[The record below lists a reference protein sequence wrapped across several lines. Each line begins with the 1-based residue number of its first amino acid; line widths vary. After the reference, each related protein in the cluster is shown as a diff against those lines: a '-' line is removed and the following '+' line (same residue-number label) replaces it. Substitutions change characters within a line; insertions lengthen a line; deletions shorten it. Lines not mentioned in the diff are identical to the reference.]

1 MPFRCYF
8 RSKTLNA
15 LLLALLLTN
24 CAPNVFAQDGTSS
37 DADAAEAVK
46 LFERGQEAHA
56 RGDLQ
61 TALAS
66 YEASLKLRAEFP
78 EAEYQRG
85 AALVSL
91 KRLPEA
97 EEAFRRAL
105 ELHPDWELPLVSL
118 GALLER
124 SNRPAE
130 AEQLLNRALQLDNT
144 NAAALLALTNLYL
157 RQTPPAPAALEKL
170 LERLRNAT
178 TTAATTNSAQ
188 AASLWTARGSVEK
201 ILKDEKS
208 ALVSFNRAVALDPN
222 NAATA
227 RLLRADLRAASGD
240 IAGALEDINTAQ
252 SDARFNAS
260 NAQTIAALQEKIFAQ
275 AINDANGR
283 AALEKMLAQDS
294 RAASLY
300 ARLGEFYRATDPARA
315 LQLFRRA
322 AELEPR
328 NASYATGYAAALVQA
343 RRFAEARDILRR
355 VLSLAPAN
363 ADSYAAHANLA
374 TALYELKSYAEALPE
389 YEWITRAKPD
399 LAVTYFFIGS
409 AHDFLN
415 ELPEAL
421 AAYEKFLAHADT
433 QTNQLEI
440 DKVNLRLP
448 TLRNQIKQGVGAK
461 KRKASG

>member
-1 MPFRCYF
+1 MPFRFYF

-15 LLLALLLTN
+15 LLFALLLTN
-24 CAPNVFAQDGTSS
+24 CAPTVFAQADTSS
-37 DADAAEAVK
+37 ETNATDAVK
-46 LFERGQEAHA
+46 LFERGQDAHA

-61 TALAS
+61 AALMS
-66 YEASLKLRAEFP
+66 YEAALKLRAEFP

-97 EEAFRRAL
+97 EKAFRRAL
-105 ELHPDWELPLVSL
+105 ELHPDWALPLASL

-124 SNRPAE
+124 SNRSAE

-144 NAAALLALTNLYL
+144 NTAALLALTNLQL
-157 RQTPPAPAALEKL
+157 RQTPPAPATLEKL

-178 TTAATTNSAQ
+178 AAATNGAQ

-201 ILKDEKS
+201 ILNDDKS
-208 ALVSFNRAVALDPN
+208 ALVSFNQAVALDPN
-222 NAATA
+222 NSATA

-240 IAGALEDINTAQ
+240 IEGALQDISAAQ
-252 SDARFNAS
+252 SDARFNAVNGS
-260 NAQTIAALQEKIFAQ
+260 TIAALQEKIYAQ
-275 AINDANGR
+275 AINDSKGR

-300 ARLGEFYRATDPARA
+300 ARLGEFYRTSDPARA

-322 AELEPR
+322 ADLEPR

-355 VLSLAPAN
+355 VLSITSAK
-363 ADSYAAHANLA
+363 ADSYTAHANLA
-374 TALYELKSYAEALPE
+374 TALYELKAYAEALPE
-389 YEWITRAKPD
+389 YEWIARAKPD
-399 LAVTYFFIGS
+399 LTITYFFIGS

-421 AAYEKFLAHADT
+421 AAYEKFLARADT
-433 QTNQLEI
+433 QINQLEI

-448 TLRNQIKQGVGAK
+448 TLRNQIKQGVGTK

>member
-1 MPFRCYF
+1 MLFRFYF
-8 RSKTLNA
+8 RAKTLHA
-15 LLLALLLTN
+15 LLFVLLLIN
-24 CAPNVFAQDGTSS
+24 CGTIVFAQADTSS
-37 DADAAEAVK
+37 ETNATDAVK
-46 LFERGQEAHA
+46 LFERGQDAHA

-61 TALAS
+61 AALMS
-66 YEASLKLRAEFP
+66 YEAALKLRAEFP

-97 EEAFRRAL
+97 EKAFRRAL
-105 ELHPDWELPLVSL
+105 ELHPDWALPLASL

-124 SNRPAE
+124 SNRSAE

-144 NAAALLALTNLYL
+144 NTAALLALTNLQL
-157 RQTPPAPAALEKL
+157 RQTPPAPATLEKL
-170 LERLRNAT
+170 LERLRNAIA
-178 TTAATTNSAQ
+178 AATTNGAQ

-201 ILKDEKS
+201 ILNDDKS
-208 ALVSFNRAVALDPN
+208 ALVSFSQAVALDPN
-222 NAATA
+222 NSATA

-240 IAGALEDINTAQ
+240 IAGALQDISAAQ

-260 NAQTIAALQEKIFAQ
+260 NAPTIAALQERIYAQ
-275 AINDANGR
+275 AINDSKGR
-283 AALEKMLAQDS
+283 VALEKMLAQDS

-300 ARLGEFYRATDPARA
+300 ARLGEFYRTSDPARA

-322 AELEPR
+322 ADLEPR

-355 VLSLAPAN
+355 VLSITSAK
-363 ADSYAAHANLA
+363 ADSYTAHANLA

-389 YEWITRAKPD
+389 YEWIARAKPD
-399 LAVTYFFIGS
+399 LTITYFFIGS

-421 AAYEKFLAHADT
+421 AAYEKFRARADT
-433 QTNQLEI
+433 QINQLEI

-448 TLRNQIKQGVGAK
+448 TLRNQIKQGVGTK